1 MNSGEELALL
11 PVFRKESEILVNKTF
26 DRYASVVF
34 LVLGIASYMYSQT
47 LTVSNVGIAIGP
59 KALPSFLSVIL
70 VILSAVNLL
79 AAIRSTAP
87 EKKEKLEYKKFFI
100 IFISLVL
107 YALLIE
113 PLGYVIT
120 TFLFLVI
127 GFQTMEKGKYLQSA
141 IIAAA
146 FAVGIYY
153 LYVEVALGVLPPLPF

>member
-1 MNSGEELALL
+1 MLFSPFLE
-11 PVFRKESEILVNKTF
+11 RKVKNTVNKTF
-26 DRYASVVF
+26 DRYVSVVF
-34 LVLGIASYMYSQT
+34 LVLGVAIYIYSQT

-70 VILSAVNLL
+70 IILSAVNLVV
-79 AAIRSTAP
+79 AIRSTTHD
-87 EKKEKLEYKKFFI
+87 KKEEKLEYKKFLI
-100 IFISLVL
+100 ILVSLVL

-120 TFLFLVI
+120 TFLFLLI
-127 GFQTMEKGKYLQSA
+127 GFQTMEKGKYLQSV

-153 LYVEVALGVLPPLPF
+153 FYVEVFLGVLPPLPF

>member
-1 MNSGEELALL
+1 VKNT
-11 PVFRKESEILVNKTF
+11 VNKTF
-26 DRYASVVF
+26 DRYVSVVF
-34 LVLGIASYMYSQT
+34 LVLGVAIYIYSQT

-70 VILSAVNLL
+70 IILSAVNLVV
-79 AAIRSTAP
+79 AIRSTTHD
-87 EKKEKLEYKKFFI
+87 KKEEKLEYKKFLI
-100 IFISLVL
+100 ILVSLVL

-120 TFLFLVI
+120 TFLFLLI
-127 GFQTMEKGKYLQSA
+127 GFQTMEKGKYLQSV

-153 LYVEVALGVLPPLPF
+153 FYVEVFLGVLPPLPF

>member
-1 MNSGEELALL
+1 M
-11 PVFRKESEILVNKTF
+11 NKTF
-26 DRYASVVF
+26 DRYVSVVF
-34 LVLGIASYMYSQT
+34 LVLGVAIYIYSQT

-70 VILSAVNLL
+70 IILSAVNLVV
-79 AAIRSTAP
+79 AIRSTTHD
-87 EKKEKLEYKKFFI
+87 KKEEKLEYKKFLI
-100 IFISLVL
+100 ILVSLVL

-120 TFLFLVI
+120 TFLFLLI
-127 GFQTMEKGKYLQSA
+127 GFQTMEKGKYLQSV

-153 LYVEVALGVLPPLPF
+153 FYVEVFLGVLPPLPF

>member
-1 MNSGEELALL
+1 MNS
-11 PVFRKESEILVNKTF
+11 TF
-26 DRYASVVF
+26 DRYASIVF
-34 LVLGIASYMYSQT
+34 LVLGVAVYLYSET

-70 VILSAVNLL
+70 VILSAINLFN
-79 AAIRSTAP
+79 AIRSKAVA
-87 EKKEKLEYKKFFI
+87 KKENLEYKKFLI
-100 IFISLVL
+100 IFVSLVL

-120 TFLFLVI
+120 TFLFLFI
-127 GFQTMEKGKYLQSA
+127 GFQTMEKGKYLLSA